1 VTEDLPDDPL
11 QADDPGGEGARSPG
25 SLADGVKK
33 ALLAGVGALFMTEES
48 ARRLAR
54 DWKLP
59 KDVIDFVGRQAH
71 GAKDEIL
78 RVFAGEI
85 RRFLES
91 ESLRAE
97 FWKRLTE
104 STVELEVR
112 IRFRPEPGGAARPS
126 VEASARTRKPRRGR
140 KPAGS

>member
-1 VTEDLPDDPL
+1 MAADFPDDPL
-11 QADDPGGEGARSPG
+11 LPEEPGAEAARG

-59 KDVIDFVGRQAH
+59 KDVIGFVGQQAK
-71 GAKDEIL
+71 GAKDELL
-78 RVFAGEI
+78 RMFAVEI

-91 ESLRAE
+91 EAVRKE
-97 FWKRLTE
+97 FWKGLTE
-104 STVELEVR
+104 NTVELEVR
-112 IRFRPEPGGAARPS
+112 IRFRPDAGGQPRPS
-126 VEASARTRKPRRGR
+126 VEATARARKPRKSR
-140 KPAGS
+140 KPAGP